1 MPEPHSLIKFAD
13 LTTPGARPE
22 NTSLRTVL
30 LELPQGR
37 GFVFGIVEVQHRDD
51 DLRERIVHVIA
62 SNLEGLKADLAN
74 DGNVPRRF
82 EAMLV
87 RLNADLN
94 RLGSDARMSLRK
106 LKSVIGVMTESQVF
120 LSGIGNAH
128 VLFLHRTAE
137 RRYVIYEL
145 DQQFNAPTDEQQW
158 DKPFLTVLDG
168 ELHPGDVLYIGTRI
182 PPHALSLTDL
192 QDVLITLPPAGAL
205 ERAQQFVP
213 ANCRYGALCFHVSEE
228 DRSGP
233 PKKANPIVSLASFE
247 ETKSRTADLLG
258 EQTPDIMS
266 KARALAE
273 GLRKRLSSPGN
284 RSLSAMLKRALQLGI
299 ASIVAI
305 VGLIGRLF
313 HHINTHIRAGNPTTI
328 LARGWSGIR
337 DGWDRVLRAPK
348 TVKISVGVV
357 LIIAVT
363 LSATL
368 YESKASRLAKEAEV
382 AYQITLDKVEE
393 KRVAAEASIIYNNT
407 RDAQTAVND
416 ALALLATLPQDDA
429 TFKHTIADL
438 KVKLTTLLEKTR
450 GITQVNPEQIAS
462 LSNGTL
468 SQFVNVNGVLYGV
481 TGDFTPYRL
490 NELNRAFELIDVGVS
505 PLSGAVAATNE
516 SADILA
522 VDFTKRLGR
531 ISLGSRTVS
540 PLTSGVS
547 GLASVED
554 IFTYN
559 GNLYVLAATSQQIVK
574 MRPQGLGYEAGTT
587 WITALESNLTN
598 ASALAVDG
606 NVYVLVGSNIVR
618 LKSGR
623 ENAWDHT
630 PIDPALSSP
639 RDMWTSIDSPYLY
652 ILDSTGRVVVLEKE
666 SGKLVTQYTSETLNN
681 AIGFTVLES
690 ENRIIVAT
698 TNAAYSYTA
707 THLLK

>member
-22 NTSLRTVL
+22 NTSLRTIL

-120 LSGIGNAH
+120 LSGIG
-128 VLFLHRTAE
+128 FLHRTAE

-145 DQQFNAPTDEQQW
+145 DQQFNAPSDEQQW

-182 PPHALSLTDL
+182 PPHALSLNDL
-192 QDVLITLPPAGAL
+192 QDILITLPPAGAL

-258 EQTPDIMS
+258 EQTPDFVS
-266 KARALAE
+266 KARAAADH
-273 GLRKRLSSPGN
+273 LRKRLSSPGN
-284 RSLSAMLKRALQLGI
+284 RSVGTILKRILQLVI
-299 ASIVAI
+299 ASTVAI
-305 VGLIGRLF
+305 ATFIGRMF
-313 HHINTHIRAGNPTTI
+313 GRVNARVRAGNPTTL
-328 LARGWSGIR
+328 LARGWSGAR
-337 DGWDRVLRAPK
+337 NAWERLLRAQK
-348 TVKISVGVV
+348 TVKIT
-357 LIIAVT
+357 IAVVAVLAIT
-363 LSATL
+363 LTVTL
-368 YESKASRLAKEAEV
+368 YESKSSRLAKEAQA
-382 AYQITLDKVEE
+382 AYQTTIDKVEE

-407 RDAQTAVND
+407 RDAQVAVND
-416 ALALLATLPQDDA
+416 ALALLATLPQDDS
-429 TFKHTIADL
+429 TFKTTITDL
-438 KVKLTTLLEKTR
+438 KAQLTTLLEKTR

-462 LSNGTL
+462 MTSGTL
-468 SQFVNVNGVLYGV
+468 SQFVNVNGTLYGL

-490 NELNRAFELIDVGVS
+490 NELNRALELVDVGTS
-505 PLSGAVAATNE
+505 PLSGAVTSTNE
-516 SADILA
+516 NADILA

-531 ISLGSRTVS
+531 ISLTSRTVS
-540 PLTSGVS
+540 PLTSGVN

-554 IFTYN
+554 ISSYN
-559 GNLYVLAATSQQIVK
+559 GNLYVLAAASQQIVK

-587 WITALESNLTN
+587 WITALESDITE
-598 ASALAVDG
+598 ASAIAVDG
-606 NVYVLVGSNIVR
+606 NMYVLVGSTIVR

-623 ENAWDHT
+623 ENPWDHA

-639 RDMWTSIDSPYLY
+639 RDMWTSTESPYLY
-652 ILDSTGRVVVLEKE
+652 ILDSSGRVVVLEKE
-666 SGKLVTQYTSETLNN
+666 SGKLVTQYTSDTLNN
-681 AIGFTVLES
+681 AVGFAVLEH
-690 ENRIIVAT
+690 ENRIVVAT
-698 TNAAYSYTA
+698 TNAVLSYTA